1 MDWLNIL
8 DQIFDVCIVPL
19 IGLLTSYLIVFIK
32 KKMEEGRA
40 KTNSE
45 LANKYL
51 WMLEETIVD
60 CIRATNQTYVE
71 GLKDKNAFDA
81 EAQKTALAMTA
92 DAVKNLLSAEA
103 KEYLTHVVSDL
114 DAFIEQKIEA
124 NIAVVKKN

>member
-19 IGLLTSYLIVFIK
+19 IGLLTSYLIVFIQ

-51 WMLEETIVD
+51 WMLEGTIID

-81 EAQKTALAMTA
+81 EAQKTALTMTA

-103 KEYLTHVVSDL
+103 KEYLAHVVSDL

-124 NIAVVKKN
+124 NIATVKKN